1 MRACEIAFDMP
12 NELRKIPANVQGADR
27 ERLQRLAAEWRA
39 KYCWSPN
46 QLRHTRA
53 TRIRE
58 KYGLE
63 AAATVLGHSD
73 PRVTEIYA
81 ERDFGMAERIML
93 EVG

>member
-12 NELRKIPANVQGADR
+12 DELRKIPADLSAAEDE
-27 ERLQRLAAEWRA
+27 ERKRLATEWRA
-39 KYCWSPN
+39 KHCWSPN

-58 KYGLE
+58 KYGIE

-73 PRVTEIYA
+73 PRMTEIYA
-81 ERDFGMAERIML
+81 ERDFEMAARIMR